1 MSATNGKALPPAVVL
16 GLGQNGLATIR
27 ALARMGVPVIGID
40 NDLEQPGAHTRYARK
55 SHCPGFST
63 EGPELAD
70 HLMRLG
76 AELGQKA
83 VLFPSGDINLTVVS
97 ENRERLA
104 AHFHIVLPSREVLR
118 RILDKKVFYRF
129 AQENDL
135 PIADT
140 WFVDGP
146 ADIRQ
151 LAGTV
156 RYPSLIK
163 PYQPNAAWRRAFD
176 TRLFIAN
183 SAEQLVQ
190 LYDRLAAVHTDL
202 LLQEYIPGGDGDLC
216 WGVTYLTRDGEPVAL
231 WTGRKLRQYPRG
243 FGTATLAESRWLP
256 DVADETL
263 RALRALGHTGYG
275 VVEFKRDAR
284 DGVLRITEVTGGR
297 TWFPHGLVTSS
308 GLNLPYIWYCDALG
322 RPLPRPARVNAFDE
336 GLRWIHEER
345 DLKTVVL
352 YFRGRDGFGLRQ
364 WIGSYRGRRTY
375 AYAAWDDLGPA
386 LEAVRRVLEA
396 GVNRVRRRISGR
408 PRTGMRPTSSWDL
421 ATQRANRSPERPSD
435 E

>member
-76 AELGQKA
+76 AEVGHKA

-140 WFVDGP
+140 WFVNDA
-146 ADIRQ
+146 ADIRR

-297 TWFPHGLVTSS
+297 TWFPHGLVTRS

-345 DLKTVVL
+345 DLKTVML
-352 YFRGRDGFGLRQ
+352 YFLGRDGFGLRQ
-364 WIGSYRGRRTY
+364 WIGSYRGQRTY

-396 GVNRVRRRISGR
+396 GVNRVRRRISGL

>member
-63 EGPELAD
+63 EGPELVD

-140 WFVDGP
+140 WFVNDA
-146 ADIRQ
+146 ADIRR

-183 SAEQLVQ
+183 SAEQLVR

-297 TWFPHGLVTSS
+297 TWFPHGLVTRS

-322 RPLPRPARVNAFDE
+322 RPLPRPARVNAFD
-336 GLRWIHEER
+336 
-345 DLKTVVL
+345 
-352 YFRGRDGFGLRQ
+352 
-364 WIGSYRGRRTY
+364 
-375 AYAAWDDLGPA
+375 
-386 LEAVRRVLEA
+386 
-396 GVNRVRRRISGR
+396 
-408 PRTGMRPTSSWDL
+408 
-421 ATQRANRSPERPSD
+421 
-435 E
+435 

>member
-76 AELGQKA
+76 ADLGQKA

-140 WFVDGP
+140 WFVNDA
-146 ADIRQ
+146 ADIRR

-183 SAEQLVQ
+183 SAEQLVR

-297 TWFPHGLVTSS
+297 TWFPHGLVTRS
-308 GLNLPYIWYCDALG
+308 GPPLHLVLRRARPAAAAPGTGERLRRGPALDSRGARSEDG
-322 RPLPRPARVNAFDE
+322 RALLPRPGWLRAPAVDRVVSRPADLRLRGLGRSRSGARGSAARAGSRGESGAAAHLRTAADWHAADE
-336 GLRWIHEER
+336 L
-345 DLKTVVL
+345 
-352 YFRGRDGFGLRQ
+352 
-364 WIGSYRGRRTY
+364 
-375 AYAAWDDLGPA
+375 LGPRHA
-386 LEAVRRVLEA
+386 ACEPITREAIR
-396 GVNRVRRRISGR
+396 
-408 PRTGMRPTSSWDL
+408 
-421 ATQRANRSPERPSD
+421 
-435 E
+435 